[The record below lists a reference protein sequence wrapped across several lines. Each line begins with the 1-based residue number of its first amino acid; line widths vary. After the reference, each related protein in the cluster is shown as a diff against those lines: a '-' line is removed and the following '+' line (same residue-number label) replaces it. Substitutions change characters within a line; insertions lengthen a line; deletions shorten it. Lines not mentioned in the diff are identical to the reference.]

1 MQSKLLCLLGLVF
14 FLVLAA
20 APAEARRVALV
31 IGNDNY
37 ANLSKLD
44 NPVPDAKAI
53 AAVLKA
59 HGFEVFEHYDITRA
73 DLLDALE
80 TFKQAA
86 DQSTAALIYYA
97 GHGMELAGKNIIAPT
112 DME

>member
-1 MQSKLLCLLGLVF
+1 MVPTRRAPMRPKLLSLLTF
-14 FLVLAA
+14 FAILLLAA
-20 APAEARRVALV
+20 APAEARRVALI

-37 ANLSKLD
+37 TALSKLD

-53 AAVLKA
+53 ATALKA
-59 HGFEVFEHYDITRA
+59 HGFEVFEHYDINRA

-86 DQSTAALIYYA
+86 DQSTVALIYYA
-97 GHGMELAGKNIIAPT
+97 GHGM
-112 DME
+112 